1 LHHWYYIQ
9 NLAISFSLLSYTHYL
24 QMPRAPPPP
33 NPKVAQLLRLI
44 MEDRE
49 ASRAERQANLATLQQ
64 LTQMA
69 MNHNNG
75 HGEGENNGNGDH
87 RSKLRSF
94 QNTNPPMFTKSEEPL
109 DADDW
114 LRTMENNLEVARVGE
129 HEKVLYTT
137 HYLAGAARA
146 WWDSTRAMQA

>member
-1 LHHWYYIQ
+1 M
-9 NLAISFSLLSYTHYL
+9 AE
-24 QMPRAPPPP
+24 
-33 NPKVAQLLRLI
+33 LLRLI

-49 ASRAERQANLATLQQ
+49 AARAERQANLATLQQ
-64 LTQMA
+64 ITQMA
-69 MNHNNG
+69 MNRNNGNGDG
-75 HGEGENNGNGDH
+75 HGEGESNGHGDH

-94 QNTNPPMFTKSEEPL
+94 QNTNPPIFTKSEEPL

-114 LRTMENNLEVARVGE
+114 LRTMENNLAVAGVGE

-146 WWDSTRAMQA
+146 W

>member
-1 LHHWYYIQ
+1 M
-9 NLAISFSLLSYTHYL
+9 AE
-24 QMPRAPPPP
+24 
-33 NPKVAQLLRLI
+33 LLRLI

-49 ASRAERQANLATLQQ
+49 AARAERQANLATLQQ

-75 HGEGENNGNGDH
+75 NGNGEGENNGNGDH

-94 QNTNPPMFTKSEEPL
+94 QNTNPPIFTKSEEPL

-114 LRTMENNLEVARVGE
+114 LRTMENNLAVAEVGE
-129 HEKVLYTT
+129 NEKVL
-137 HYLAGAARA
+137 HHPLSCWSRKSLVG
-146 WWDSTRAMQA
+146 